1 MAFNKTKTDPELG
14 LKIHEHLVKCGVE
27 TPVTDN
33 GLTRTEKIDLIEKN
47 FVEVMNSLGLDLKD
61 DSLIDTPKR
70 VA

>member
-33 GLTRTEKIDLIEKN
+33 RLTRTEKIELI
-47 FVEVMNSLGLDLKD
+47 KD
-61 DSLIDTPKR
+61 QFTDIMKVLVT
-70 VA
+70 